1 MAAAGDS
8 CRGGA
13 SQPEMLG
20 YRVASPSDVN
30 KAVPLQIKA
39 EIKQNAAI
47 TPAGRA
53 VYARVVLSARLWR
66 VVTVAASTN

>member
-1 MAAAGDS
+1 MAAASDS

-30 KAVPLQIKA
+30 KAVLLQIKA
-39 EIKQNAAI
+39 KIKQNAAI
-47 TPAGRA
+47 ALAGSP
-53 VYARVVLSARLWR
+53 VYVRVVLSARLWR